1 LLRLPVWVDT
11 QFYTSLFAAAVD
23 NEFSYHM
30 LHQKIKQNSGSPIKY
45 SGHTIILDSWLKEH
59 PEYKSKSDEVEK

>member
-1 LLRLPVWVDT
+1 MIRVPVWVDGHR
-11 QFYTSLFAAAVD
+11 YASLFEAAID

-30 LHQKIKQNSGSPIKY
+30 LHQKIKQNSGVPIKY

-59 PEYKSKSDEVEK
+59 PEYDYTRRNQ